1 VTNSHSFDK
10 GLGDWQAYQAAPWGR
25 LRYRQGLM
33 NLARHLGERP
43 LQILDLGGGN
53 GFDAVPLAKQ
63 GHIVTVLD
71 FSEEMLFD
79 GRKLAAA
86 EKVAVTF
93 QQGDVLELAD
103 YFAEPFFDVVLCHN
117 LMQYVG
123 DRITAVLHTIYRT
136 LKPNGLLSLII
147 TNPYAEVF
155 AQALR
160 EYNLQAALA
169 TLDSRIHYSA
179 TFDTMIT
186 RYTDAELREILAATD
201 FTLLHQYGIR
211 TICDFI
217 ADNDLKLDPDF
228 YQKLETLEMALSD
241 KEPYKFMARFYHFIA
256 QK

>member
-1 VTNSHSFDK
+1 MINSHSFDK
-10 GLGDWQAYQAAPWGR
+10 GFEDWQAYQAAPWGR

-33 NLARHLGERP
+33 NLTRHLGEQP

-53 GFDAVPLAKQ
+53 GFDAVLLAKQ

-71 FSEEMLFD
+71 FSAEMLAD

-86 EKVAVTF
+86 EQMAVTF
-93 QQGDVLELAD
+93 QQGDVTRLAD
-103 YFAEPFFDVVLCHN
+103 YYAEPIFDVVLCHN
-117 LMQYVG
+117 LLQYVG
-123 DRITAVLHTIYRT
+123 ERITAVLQAIHQI
-136 LKPNGLLSLII
+136 LKPNAILSLMI
-147 TNPYAEVF
+147 TNPYAELF

-169 TLDSRIHYSA
+169 TLNNRTHYIA

-186 RYTDAELREILAATD
+186 RYTDAELREILTATD

-211 TICDFI
+211 AICDFI
-217 ADNDLKLDPDF
+217 ADNDLKFDPDF
-228 YQKLETLEMALSD
+228 YQKLEILELVLSD

>member
-1 VTNSHSFDK
+1 MINSHSFDK
-10 GLGDWQAYQAAPWGR
+10 GLEDWQAYQAAPWGR

-53 GFDAVPLAKQ
+53 GFDAVPLAKK
-63 GHIVTVLD
+63 GHSVTVLD
-71 FSEEMLFD
+71 FSAEMLVN

-93 QQGDVLELAD
+93 QQGDVTKLAD
-103 YFAEPFFDVVLCHN
+103 CFAEPLFDVVLCHN
-117 LMQYVG
+117 LLQYVG
-123 DRITAVLHTIYRT
+123 ERITAVLQAIHQI
-136 LKPNGLLSLII
+136 LKPNALLSLII

-169 TLDSRIHYSA
+169 TLDSRTHYVAS
-179 TFDTMIT
+179 FDTTIT
-186 RYTDAELREILAATD
+186 RYTDTELRAMLAAAD

-211 TICDFI
+211 AICDFI
-217 ADNDLKLDPDF
+217 ANNDLKFDPDF
-228 YQKLETLEMALSD
+228 YQNLETLELALSD
-241 KEPYKFMARFYHFIA
+241 EEPYKFLARFYHFIA